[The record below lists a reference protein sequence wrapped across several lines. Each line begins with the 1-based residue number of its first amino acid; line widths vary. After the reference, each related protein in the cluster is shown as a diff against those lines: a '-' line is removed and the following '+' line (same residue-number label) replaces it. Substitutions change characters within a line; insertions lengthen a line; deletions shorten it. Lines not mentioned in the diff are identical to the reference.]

1 MITMITKITM
11 RRFSAVVLMGTAGL
25 ACLLAPGVGA
35 QQPTDP
41 MQGMHERMQA
51 MQSMMTEMHQMM
63 MSMHGDTAGQAGQPG
78 MHGMGMQGQGMQG
91 QQGMGMGMQA
101 QQGAGTMTAGAC
113 SMADGFGALLGAC
126 PSNLALTEA
135 QTTAL
140 NAIFER
146 ARTEALATLTPE
158 QHAQVHSQMGTSPQ
172 PH

>member
-1 MITMITKITM
+1 MISMITKITM

-51 MQSMMTEMHQMM
+51 MQSMMTEMHEMM
-63 MSMHGDTAGQAGQPG
+63 MSMQGDTAGQAGQPG

-91 QQGMGMGMQA
+91 QQG
-101 QQGAGTMTAGAC
+101 AGSMTTGAC
-113 SMADGFGALLGAC
+113 SMAAGFGALLGAC

-158 QHAQVHSQMGTSPQ
+158 QHAQVHGQGGTSPQ

>member
-1 MITMITKITM
+1 MTRM
-11 RRFSAVVLMGTAGL
+11 RRFSAAALMATAAL
-25 ACLLAPGVGA
+25 AWLLAPGVGA

-41 MQGMHERMQA
+41 MQGMHERMQS

-63 MSMHGDTAGQAGQPG
+63 MSMHGDTAGQTGQPG
-78 MHGMGMQGQGMQG
+78 MH
-91 QQGMGMGMQA
+91 GMGMGMQA
-101 QQGAGTMTAGAC
+101 QQGAGSMTAGTC

-140 NAIFER
+140 HAIFER
-146 ARTEALATLTPE
+146 ARTDALATLTPE
-158 QHAQVHSQMGTSPQ
+158 QHAQVHGQGGISPQ